1 MTSKHDSSSS
11 GAAEAAPLHVPVG
24 VLGVLGSPR
33 RRAMTIRGVLYG
45 LLVLLV
51 VLAVTGAD
59 WATIQR
65 AFFNPTIAAE
75 MFPGVIFIAAK
86 NTVVYTACGFA
97 FGLLFGL
104 LLALMKLSSIAPYR
118 WIATGYVELLRGLP
132 ALVTI
137 ILIGFGIPIAF
148 DGFNIPGGLLGKV
161 TLGLGLVA
169 AAYMAETIR
178 AGIQAV
184 PKGQMEAARS
194 LGMTRFWAM
203 TSIVIPQAFRI
214 IIPPLTNELVLLIKD
229 TSLLF
234 VLGTTPVSK
243 ELTKFGRDAM
253 SDSFNGTPLTIIA
266 LCYLVITLPLTQL
279 VAALE
284 RRQGRA
290 R

>member
-1 MTSKHDSSSS
+1 MTSANDTSHS
-11 GAAEAAPLHVPVG
+11 GAAEAAPLHVPSG
-24 VLGVLGSPR
+24 MFGSPR
-33 RRAMTIRGVLYG
+33 RRAATVRGVLYG
-45 LLVLLV
+45 LLILVV

-65 AFFNPTIAAE
+65 AFFNTEIARG
-75 MFPGVIFIAAK
+75 MFPEVILIAAK
-86 NTVVYTACGFA
+86 NTIIYTAVAFV
-97 FGLLFGL
+97 FGLLLGL
-104 LLALMKLSSIAPYR
+104 LLALMRLSTVGPYR
-118 WIATGYVELLRGLP
+118 WLATGYVELLRGLP

-148 DGFNIPGGLLGKV
+148 DGFNLPGGLLGKV

-184 PKGQMEAARS
+184 PKGQLEAARS
-194 LGMTRFWAM
+194 LGMTRFWSM

-253 SDSFNGTPLTIIA
+253 SDSFNGTPLTVIA

-284 RRQGRA
+284 RRQGRS